1 MSEKEVNTIS
11 HLLEV
16 EQNASALTSQAQ
28 ADADK
33 KIAAAKVQAD
43 ARFQE
48 QFAQI
53 VSDCEASYIEKTSA
67 LDNKTQD
74 GVKLVID
81 SMKSERSFLIVAH
94 RLSTIQ
100 NCDRIIVLDQG
111 SIAEE
116 GNYEQLMARKGMF
129 YQLASRQA
137 I

>member
-67 LDNKTQD
+67 LDNKKSDQISAYKTKISAAGRDVAAFNQF
-74 GVKLVID
+74 LD
-81 SMKSERSFLIVAH
+81 S
-94 RLSTIQ
+94 
-100 NCDRIIVLDQG
+100 VLF
-111 SIAEE
+111 
-116 GNYEQLMARKGMF
+116 K
-129 YQLASRQA
+129 
-137 I
+137 